1 MAFARTCSVALVGVE
16 GVVVEVQADLEPGVA
31 AFTLVGLP
39 DKSLTESRDRVRA
52 AVVNSGAEWPQKKLT
67 VGLSPASVPKAG
79 SGFDLAVACAVL
91 GAAERIDPRVLADIV
106 MIGEL
111 GLDGRVRPV
120 RGILPA
126 VLAAADAG
134 YEQVVVPECAAAEAA
149 LVPGVSV
156 LGVRSLRQLIAVLAE
171 EPVPEEEPDGPGR
184 PDPLLAGLRVPGT
197 GAATGMHS
205 VGAAQHDHD
214 HDLADVVGQTAA
226 RTAVEVAAA
235 GGHHLFLEGP
245 PGAGKTML
253 AERLPAVLPRLTRED
268 SLEVTA
274 VHSVAGLLPPGKPL
288 IDVAPYCAPHHSATM
303 QSLVGGGPGIAR
315 PGAVSLAHRGV
326 LFLDEAPEFH
336 SQTLDALRQPLE
348 SGHVVIARS
357 AGVVRFPARFL
368 MVLAANPCPCGRF
381 SLRDSLCECPPS
393 AIRRYQSRLSG
404 PLLDRVDLRVEVDP
418 VTRAQLTDPGARGE
432 PTVVVAARV
441 RQARER
447 AAARLAGSPWRTNS
461 EVPGRELRS
470 RYHAAAG
477 AMDEA
482 ERGLERG
489 VLTARGIDR
498 VLRVAWTIADLV
510 GHDRPDATDVAL
522 ALHLRTGVPRGVP
535 MAIGA
540 LT

>member
-1 MAFARTCSVALVGVE
+1 MGFARTCSVALVGVE

-67 VGLSPASVPKAG
+67 VGLSPASVPKSG
-79 SGFDLAVACAVL
+79 SGFDLAVAAAVL
-91 GAAERIDPRVLADIV
+91 GAAERIDPRVLADIL

-126 VLAAADAG
+126 VLAAAEAG
-134 YEQVVVPECAAAEAA
+134 YEQVVVPECAAAEAS
-149 LVPGVSV
+149 LVPGVSI
-156 LGVRSLRQLIAVLAE
+156 LGVRSLRQLIAVLAD
-171 EPVPEEEPDGPGR
+171 EPVPEEEQERQGG
-184 PDPLLAGLRVPGT
+184 PDPLMAGLRMPGT
-197 GAATGMHS
+197 GMHGM
-205 VGAAQHDHD
+205 GAAQYAHD
-214 HDLADVVGQTAA
+214 HDLADVVGQTSA

-253 AERLPAVLPRLTRED
+253 AERLPAILPRLGRAE

-303 QSLVGGGPGIAR
+303 QALVGGGPGVAR

-326 LFLDEAPEFH
+326 LFLDETPEFSSH
-336 SQTLDALRQPLE
+336 ALDALRQPLE
-348 SGHVVIARS
+348 AGHVVIARS

-381 SLRDSLCECPPS
+381 SRKDDLCECSPAS
-393 AIRRYQSRLSG
+393 IRRYQARLSG
-404 PLLDRVDLRVEVDP
+404 PLLDRVDLRVEVDR
-418 VTRAQLTDPGARGE
+418 VTRRELAGDGTRGDSTA
-432 PTVVVAARV
+432 TVADRV
-441 RQARER
+441 RAARER
-447 AAARLAGSPWRTNS
+447 AAARLAGTPWRSNS

-470 RYHAAAG
+470 RWYAAPG
-477 AMDEA
+477 ALEDA
-482 ERGLERG
+482 ERCLERG
-489 VLTARGIDR
+489 VLTARGLDR
-498 VLRVAWTIADLV
+498 VLRVAWTVADLV
-510 GHDRPDATDVAL
+510 GHDRPDARDVAL
-522 ALHLRTGVPRGVP
+522 ALQLRTGVPRGVP
-535 MAIGA
+535 MELGA

>member
-1 MAFARTCSVALVGVE
+1 MGFARTCSVALVGVE

-52 AVVNSGAEWPQKKLT
+52 AVVNSGGEWPQKKLT

-91 GAAERIDPRVLADIV
+91 GASERIDPKVLADIV

-134 YEQVVVPECAAAEAA
+134 YEQVVVPECAAAEAS

-156 LGVRSLRQLIAVLAE
+156 LGVRSLRQLIAVLAD
-171 EPVPEEEPDGPGR
+171 EPVPDEEPDDQGR

-197 GAATGMHS
+197 GAATGIHS
-205 VGAAQHDHD
+205 MGAAQPDHE
-214 HDLADVVGQTAA
+214 HDLADVVGQMSA

-253 AERLPAVLPRLTRED
+253 AERLPAILPRLAREE

-303 QSLVGGGPGIAR
+303 QALVGGGQSIAR
-315 PGAVSLAHRGV
+315 PGAVSLSHRGV
-326 LFLDEAPEFH
+326 LFLDETPEFS
-336 SQTLDALRQPLE
+336 SQALDALRQPLE
-348 SGHVVIARS
+348 AGHVVIARS
-357 AGVVRFPARFL
+357 AGVVRFPAKFL

-381 SLRDSLCECPPS
+381 SRTDESCECPPS
-393 AIRRYQSRLSG
+393 AIRRYQARLSG
-404 PLLDRVDLRVEVDP
+404 PLLDRVDLRVEVDR
-418 VTRAQLTDPGARGE
+418 VTRAQLTERGARGE
-432 PTVVVAARV
+432 STATVADRV
-441 RQARER
+441 RAARER
-447 AAARLAGSPWRTNS
+447 ASARLAGTPWRTNS
-461 EVPGRELRS
+461 EIPGRELRS
-470 RYHAAAG
+470 RWYAASG

-482 ERGLERG
+482 ERNLERG
-489 VLTARGIDR
+489 VLTARGLDR
-498 VLRVAWTIADLV
+498 VLRVAWTVADLV

-522 ALHLRTGVPRGVP
+522 ALQLRTGVPRGVP